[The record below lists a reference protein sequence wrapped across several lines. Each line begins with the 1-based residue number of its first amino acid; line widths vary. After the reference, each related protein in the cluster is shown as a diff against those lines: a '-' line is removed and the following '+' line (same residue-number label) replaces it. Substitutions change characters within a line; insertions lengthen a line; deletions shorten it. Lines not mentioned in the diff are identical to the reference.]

1 MKITTKNG
9 TTYLVDAVNKE
20 IIGGPLK
27 RPAKF
32 EKLVALIGR
41 PMEAYLSNGDK
52 LVTSSVVR
60 Y

>member
-1 MKITTKNG
+1 MKIITTSG
-9 TTYLVDAVNKE
+9 TIYLVDAVNKE
-20 IIGGPLK
+20 IIGGPLE

-41 PMEAYLSNGDK
+41 PMEVNLINGDK
-52 LVTSSVVR
+52 LVTSPVVR